1 MVEFREIP
9 VGKQF
14 YLNGSWYTKRSSR
27 TALLEGLG
35 RIFYIKLNT
44 LCEKVAKWKQ
54 LKYWT

>member
-1 MVEFREIP
+1 MLEFREIP

-14 YLNGSWYTKRSSR
+14 YLDGSWYTKRSSR
-27 TALLEGLG
+27 TALLEGRG

-54 LKYWT
+54 LKY